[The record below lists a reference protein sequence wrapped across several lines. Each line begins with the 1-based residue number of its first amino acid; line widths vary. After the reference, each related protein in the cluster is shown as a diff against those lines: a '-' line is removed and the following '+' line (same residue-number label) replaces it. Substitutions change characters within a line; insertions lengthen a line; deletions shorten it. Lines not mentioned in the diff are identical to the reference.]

1 MPNYRNLERFLKPD
15 VKLSS
20 NGFPLEQRDVFS
32 TKVGLLNVAKII
44 PVVPNDYFEIDP
56 TVFIQTDRFNVSNFT
71 RMSQHLDFFY
81 VPMTALQSRWNEW
94 YQQTVDPANAIFD
107 MHPITGQQVDDFV
120 PYVHL
125 GSLVF
130 ALIKSNSVYHAD
142 DTVGVK
148 QKLADKY
155 NVSPAVC
162 KVGFELVELIEH
174 DTPPFDGYVNYDGL
188 FLGSSSSTV
197 KLAEDKLGYPM
208 FLNAVRLLDMCGYGN
223 FLPIINLPIFTGN
236 FDSLC
241 ECIDNWEQG
250 DDPEALI
257 TEMTNMV
264 QHFLSSLD
272 KHVNLYYLAAY
283 QAVCHNYFTNPHFER
298 PSVIAYNFD
307 DMDNGNFFNSRFTV
321 YPNKWD
327 HVDYVR
333 DLFTMNYTPWK
344 KDIFLSALPSP
355 QFGDVSVVS
364 LIADS
369 LYRLDGSG
377 GGVGNTQV
385 FTNQASRT
393 FRIGSTTGFE
403 IGMKGSF
410 STLDLV
416 KANALQ
422 YWKQQIGRAG
432 YRVADRFRA
441 TFGNAPVH
449 TGHIMPR
456 PIGSLYSPINKD
468 QIVGSSGDDFGEKR
482 ATGSSLLQNGRI
494 KFASDNEFGFI
505 VAIHRILPEADY
517 DAYGVDKHLTKFQP
531 FDFFTA
537 AFQNLG
543 LEPIDVSEMSVY
555 NEAFYQGSNILGYV
569 PRYHEYKT
577 AVDKVHGEFC
587 STPFSMLDSADRK
600 ARGFSTGLSVPT
612 VGAFS
617 SFVSSRIDLES
628 YFGSVRQ
635 FYVDPAIVDN
645 LFLVSADGEQNS
657 DQFWITSYLDIK
669 SYRSMSVLGLPQF

>member
-1 MPNYRNLERFLKPD
+1 MPNFRNLERFLKPD

-20 NGFPLEQRDVFS
+20 NGFPLQQRDVFS

-94 YQQTVDPANAIFD
+94 YQQTVDPSNAIFD
-107 MHPITGQQVDDFV
+107 MHPITSEQADDFV

-130 ALIKSNSVYHAD
+130 ALMKANALYHSD
-142 DTVGVK
+142 DVFSARN
-148 QKLADKY
+148 KLAEKY
-155 NVSPAVC
+155 HVNLSDIRI
-162 KVGFELVELIEH
+162 GHLLIEEIEH
-174 DTPPFDGYVNYDGL
+174 DTNPFSGYVDYDGL
-188 FLGSSSSTV
+188 FIGNSSNISFI
-197 KLAEDKLGYPM
+197 AQDKLGYPM
-208 FLNAVRLLDMCGYGN
+208 FLNTVRLLDMCGYGN
-223 FLPIINLPIFTGN
+223 YLPILNLPVITGN
-236 FDSLC
+236 YDALVESV
-241 ECIDNWEQG
+241 DNWEQG
-250 DDPEALI
+250 DDLLGMI
-257 TEMTNMV
+257 NQQRFTIC
-264 QHFLSSLD
+264 HFLDSLD

-283 QAVCHNYFTNPHFER
+283 QSVCHNYFTNPHFER

-307 DMDNGNFFNSRFTV
+307 DLDQGDFFRMRFSV
-321 YPNKWD
+321 YPNKWNY
-327 HVDYVR
+327 VDYIR
-333 DLFTMNYTPWK
+333 DLFTMNYSPWK

-355 QFGDVSVVS
+355 QFGDVSVVNVLS
-364 LIADS
+364 S
-369 LYRLDGSG
+369 EVLYRDGSSVLG
-377 GGVGNTQV
+377 SYPIYAKFNNNIQV
-385 FTNQASRT
+385 NSLDASVR
-393 FRIGSTTGFE
+393 
-403 IGMKGSF
+403 GSF

-449 TGHIMPR
+449 TAHIMPR
-456 PIGSLYSPINKD
+456 PIGSLYSFINKD

-482 ATGSSLLQNGRI
+482 ATGSSLLQNGKI

-517 DAYGVDKHLTKFQP
+517 DSYGVDKHLTKFQP

-543 LEPIDVSEMSVY
+543 LEALDVSELSVY

-587 STPFSMLDSADRK
+587 STPFSLLDSVDRK
-600 ARGFSTGLSVPT
+600 AQGFVTGLSVPT

-645 LFLVSADGEQNS
+645 LFLVSADGEQNT
-657 DQFWITSYLDIK
+657 DQFWITSYLDIN